1 MQNLFLPVINI
12 YFMVHVTAYS
22 FIYWATFRFML
33 YFSCFI
39 SCVYNTETVQLC
51 AQETESFFKTCLQ

>member
-1 MQNLFLPVINI
+1 
-12 YFMVHVTAYS
+12 MVHVTAYS

-39 SCVYNTETVQLC
+39 SYVYNTETVQLC
-51 AQETESFFKTCLQ
+51 AQENESFFKTCLQ